1 MPATP
6 PETPQTATQT
16 PTEPKEKPDLTSV
29 RTLITSVSKLARHL
43 NVTNSAVYRWIYVNR
58 IPGGHVVAIANYYDV
73 ELRDLIPLTGSD
85 TNNKVETKIKPRGA
99 LKNLLEVYRG
109 NMPLKDACEA
119 SGITEISGKL
129 VLTNWGDELPT
140 LYTTL
145 EQLSEGRI
153 DIEEAMIRLNV
164 SKYTLHG
171 IRRKYGYAPG
181 RRQPKP
187 RAPLKGLTEDMKR
200 EIAYQVIAG
209 KVTAAGASEKFGKS
223 YATMIRYA
231 EQYGDISL
239 RDLKRWPSSFRE
251 ALATEVLAGT
261 ERIVGRWYDY
271 ATTARLILKRQPK
284 YPHIPKSL
292 KRANMKRLLIAVL
305 VGEATLDEIAEARGG
320 DPTMIAQ
327 LFTGELR
334 PLKLTYDRVSNL
346 SLKHQIAL
354 AELLMAMLDRKRKFV
369 AADVPVAAQV
379 ETHAVGDVDAQG
391 ELFEGAEGDSEGN
404 ENV

>member
-1 MPATP
+1 MPV
-6 PETPQTATQT
+6 TATQT
-16 PTEPKEKPDLTSV
+16 PEKPDLTSV
-29 RTLITSVSKLARHL
+29 RTLITSVSKLASHL
-43 NVTNSAVYRWIYVNR
+43 GVSNSAIYRWIYVNR
-58 IPGGHVVAIANYYDV
+58 LPAGHVVRIANYYDV

-85 TNNKVETKIKPRGA
+85 VSNKIEVKIKPRSA

-109 NMPLKDACEA
+109 KMTLKEACEA
-119 SGITEISGKL
+119 SGITEIAGKL

-181 RRQPKP
+181 RRQRKP
-187 RAPLKGLTEDMKR
+187 RPPLKGLTEDVKR

-209 KVTAAGASEKFGKS
+209 KITAAGASEKFGKS

-239 RDLKRWPSSFRE
+239 RDLKRWPPSFRE
-251 ALATEVLAGT
+251 ALATEVLAGS
-261 ERIVGRWYDY
+261 ERVVGRWYDY
-271 ATTARLILKRQPK
+271 AMNARLILKKQPK
-284 YPHIPKSL
+284 YPPMPKSW

-320 DPTMIAQ
+320 DPTMIAH

-354 AELLMAMLDRKRKFV
+354 AELLMAMADRKRRFV
-369 AADVPVAAQV
+369 EPAEVPAVDAQV
-379 ETHAVGDVDAQG
+379 ETSADGEVDAQG
-391 ELFEGAEGDSEGN
+391 ELFEGADGDSEGN